1 MCQVL
6 KLSNNSVPTSGCG
19 MPIQHSCPGISHLP
33 FLFYKSYQTETE
45 MSGVSLFA
53 QNEDSDEAPAK
64 ISA

>member
-1 MCQVL
+1 
-6 KLSNNSVPTSGCG
+6 